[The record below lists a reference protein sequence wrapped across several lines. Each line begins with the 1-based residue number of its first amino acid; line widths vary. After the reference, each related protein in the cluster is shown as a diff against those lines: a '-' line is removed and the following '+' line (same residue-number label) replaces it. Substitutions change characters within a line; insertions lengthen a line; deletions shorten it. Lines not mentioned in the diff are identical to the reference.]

1 MGGRRVGGVDS
12 GVGVVVMGGGRQ
24 GTVRRQRLVRMQM
37 LMMLK
42 PKLAQTSNTEGGVP
56 EGGGS
61 KHVHVDPEGGLCKRR
76 GGGGGSH
83 LNH

>member
-1 MGGRRVGGVDS
+1 MRGRRVGGVDS

-56 EGGGS
+56 EGGRS
-61 KHVHVDPEGGLCKRR
+61 KHVHSDPEWGGCWGE
-76 GGGGGSH
+76 GGGDGSH